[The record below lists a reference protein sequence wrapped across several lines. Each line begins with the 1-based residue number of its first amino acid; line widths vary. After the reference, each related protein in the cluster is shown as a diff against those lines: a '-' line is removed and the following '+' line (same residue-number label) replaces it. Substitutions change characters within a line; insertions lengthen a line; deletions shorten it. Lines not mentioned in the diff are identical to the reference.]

1 METERDRA
9 EKAKAE
15 VEGRLEVLKVEI
27 EKER

>member
-1 METERDRA
+1 MEAERDRA
-9 EKAKAE
+9 EKAKIE